1 MRFLEAASPPP
12 PGSGPFPRQYVRLL
26 QEASLPHGQDHTL
39 SIEFSHA
46 TRNRI
51 NDSKYH
57 SWAKMERAVGRE
69 QRPRLLAGREP
80 AAAREPAQGR
90 GRRGEDASS
99 LSGFL
104 FVFRAGRLGAS
115 VERELGAAE
124 RHVKPLQAVP
134 IHILGAQGG

>member
-1 MRFLEAASPPP
+1 MFSSNVCDSYKSPAF
-12 PGSGPFPRQYVRLL
+12 SVAIGP
-26 QEASLPHGQDHTL
+26 DHTPT
-39 SIEFSHA
+39 IEYPHA
-46 TRNRI
+46 SWAHASRDRVTGM
-51 NDSKYH
+51 KYH
-57 SWAKMERAVGRE
+57 SWAKMERVGGRE

-90 GRRGEDASS
+90 GRRGGDA
-99 LSGFL
+99 LFLAGFL